1 MLADY
6 PIHWEQGIKIDW
18 EDRLRRELRTLQA
31 LYYRTAL
38 SCIICCYG
46 SQEEARHLIEF
57 QFRHFCAGVSQNQ
70 ASLELL
76 KKKKP
81 YMTRTFNQPTKTF
94 DLTTASSLTICDAQ
108 SVTGN
113 ILNMPHITDSVT
125 LALKNENRQH
135 LKTFLNVNFF

>member
-1 MLADY
+1 
-6 PIHWEQGIKIDW
+6 
-18 EDRLRRELRTLQA
+18 
-31 LYYRTAL
+31 
-38 SCIICCYG
+38 
-46 SQEEARHLIEF
+46 
-57 QFRHFCAGVSQNQ
+57 
-70 ASLELL
+70 
-76 KKKKP
+76 
-81 YMTRTFNQPTKTF
+81 MTRTFNQPTKTF